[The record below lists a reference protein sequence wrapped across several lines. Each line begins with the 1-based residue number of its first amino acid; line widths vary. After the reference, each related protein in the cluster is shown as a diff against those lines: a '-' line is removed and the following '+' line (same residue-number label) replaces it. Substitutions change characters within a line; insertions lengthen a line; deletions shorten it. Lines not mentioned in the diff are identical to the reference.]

1 MSLEAIVNKTIL
13 DVKPYIPG
21 KPIEEVKRQ
30 LKLKEV
36 IKLASNET
44 PFGPSPKVMKAISRQ
59 LPKLNRYP
67 ESDCYD
73 LRKAL
78 AKRLKVS
85 DDQLIFGNGSDEVIV
100 MVVRAFVSA
109 GDEVVIAKPSFLIY
123 ELASKIAGATIH
135 AVPLLDFR
143 YNLTAMKAAV
153 TDKTKVIFIGN
164 PDNPAGTFVTHDQ
177 LVYFMRGLRK
187 DIVVFVDEAY
197 FEYVSSKDYPRSI
210 ELLKEFEN
218 LIVTRTFSKMYGLA
232 GLRIGYGVA
241 NKEMISFLNRVREPF
256 NVNSLAQAA
265 ALACLEDKTYYQK
278 VAREIKKQKEYL
290 YKKIKGLGVTCKE
303 SVTNFILI
311 DLKKEAK
318 PVSDGLMKKGVI
330 VRDMGPWGLKSFIR
344 VTIGTEKE
352 NNKFIQA
359 LKEVL

>member
-1 MSLEAIVNKTIL
+1 M
-13 DVKPYIPG
+13 
-21 KPIEEVKRQ
+21 
-30 LKLKEV
+30 
-36 IKLASNET
+36 
-44 PFGPSPKVMKAISRQ
+44 
-59 LPKLNRYP
+59 
-67 ESDCYD
+67 
-73 LRKAL
+73 
-78 AKRLKVS
+78 
-85 DDQLIFGNGSDEVIV
+85 
-100 MVVRAFVSA
+100 
-109 GDEVVIAKPSFLIY
+109 
-123 ELASKIAGATIH
+123 
-135 AVPLLDFR
+135 
-143 YNLTAMKAAV
+143 
-153 TDKTKVIFIGN
+153 
-164 PDNPAGTFVTHDQ
+164 
-177 LVYFMRGLRK
+177 
-187 DIVVFVDEAY
+187 
-197 FEYVSSKDYPRSI
+197 
-210 ELLKEFEN
+210 
-218 LIVTRTFSKMYGLA
+218 TRTFSKMYGLA